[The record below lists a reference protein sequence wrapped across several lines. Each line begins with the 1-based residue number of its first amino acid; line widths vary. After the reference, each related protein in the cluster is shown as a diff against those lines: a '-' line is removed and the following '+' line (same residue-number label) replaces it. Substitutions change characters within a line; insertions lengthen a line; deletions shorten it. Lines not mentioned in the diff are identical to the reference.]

1 MLLLY
6 QLFIC
11 KFVVPKTDQSISV
24 VHILV
29 NQKTFSSV
37 RFNLF
42 YLREAWLQLCTR
54 FFLYFSHMVVF

>member
-1 MLLLY
+1 MFLFY

-11 KFVVPKTDQSISV
+11 MFVAPKTDENIGV
-24 VHILV
+24 VHVLV

-42 YLREAWLQLCTR
+42 YLREVWLQLCTR
-54 FFLYFSHMVVF
+54 FFLFFSHMIVF